1 MNKIL
6 TAAVTTTEVQEQ
18 MVENHSQI
26 SRETLYNFEEN
37 NYYIKDGDKY
47 VLLGGNGK
55 QNFLTAGDNIEIIDD
70 DPEHPIIRLADD
82 VVVKTLTL
90 SPGTEEDPILDWKG
104 TIKLGTLKDGNTVYL
119 ITKATEIASEDQA
132 LFGGQILVRMHCK
145 DGKDVY
151 AQYAVTITSTGSWS
165 LWGGA
170 NAGSNIRVCKAKYNN
185 EWYYGLKIPN
195 GSFQN
200 VRQVDTPTYKNT
212 KDTGANNRLYFQIG
226 NSFGEY
232 YVGWAGSGKSGVKL
246 DYVEDLG
253 TVVGYPDVSIKKYS
267 LSIKDLV
274 DNELLPNENE
284 EEWQKVISNDE
295 IKENQW
301 ARWYKNDDK
310 IYFEIAS
317 KQILEYTW
325 ETLETSGDISLH
337 WNGQVNNYV
346 GNFYVTTEPSNGN
359 THRTIRKDLTECG
372 VASPDPNDP
381 EEEKLSTYNHW
392 YSMSMQDFQELL
404 GFTLTGEWAQYVTNH
419 HILCFRIYY
428 KNINNGSS
436 YGTRITRI
444 QIRDVNGTDN
454 TNGLGGTAGE
464 IVYDFKAS
472 FTDAP
477 FTWKNTELVN
487 LNRNP
492 DIYYYNNSNYGVT
505 QVIGN
510 FLDRQQVTTG
520 KEVSETLAIQGII
533 YPTDLEDNI
542 ISAKYDMDYYKAHPT
557 ECANWT
563 YSSNVPLFTNWSEAN
578 SANFLLNSGNN
589 SWCFMMDVFPT
600 WLEITGH
607 HYTNEYFIDNLDI
620 ESADLWYNGWYD
632 LPESLVPPQPN
643 TSQLDFQVLA
653 RESQDADSY
662 SEVFLFDEND
672 TAKDVANKI
681 DSLQPLGEDA
691 PPYYMQLNRT
701 LTLADLR
708 LIAEHIKQGD
718 RQIYLDLG
726 NCTMA
731 ANNTDWNETL
741 FTGCISLRG
750 LVVPKGI
757 TNMQSVPFMWCT
769 YMRNLDLTPSGGTL
783 KTIGGGQW
791 GMACGLLTSTRV
803 TTLLVPRSVSKF
815 GSYLVYSSNI
825 KNLILLH
832 RNAGDGKIALTYNT
846 WYGTAPNN
854 PADTT
859 LPEGFKIFVE
869 ASYESTIKNPD
880 DEWKQHWYP
889 QSDSTAYNSITVF
902 NKDWSQAKWQ
912 EFENKNHWGEE
923 LINRVRREF
932 GKTSDIEILN
942 YMA

>member
-6 TAAVTTTEVQEQ
+6 TAAVTTTEAQAQ
-18 MVENHSQI
+18 MVKNHDQV

-170 NAGSNIRVCKAKYNN
+170 NAGTNLRVCKAKYNN
-185 EWYYGLKIPN
+185 EWYYGLKIPA
-195 GSFQN
+195 GDFQN

-226 NSFGEY
+226 DEPDSYF
-232 YVGWAGSGKSGVKL
+232 VGWAGKGKNGTKL
-246 DYVEDLG
+246 QFEEDLG
-253 TVVGYPDVSIKKYS
+253 TLTGYPDVTVKKYS
-267 LSIKDLV
+267 ISVKDLV
-274 DNELLPNENE
+274 DNEFLEEENG

-301 ARWYKNDDK
+301 ARWYENGDK
-310 IYFEIAS
+310 IYFEIATR
-317 KQILEYTW
+317 LNYVYTW
-325 ETLETSGDISLH
+325 KVLETSGDITLH
-337 WNGQVNNYV
+337 WNGRTSYNTC
-346 GNFYVTTEPSNGN
+346 NFSLSTDNAN
-359 THRTIRKDLTECG
+359 RNLTECG

-381 EEEKLSTYNHW
+381 EEANLSSYNHW
-392 YSMSMQDFQELL
+392 YSMSMLDFQSLL
-404 GFTLTGEWAQYVTNH
+404 GFNLAGEWASFVTNH
-419 HILCFRIYY
+419 HIICFRIYY
-428 KNINNGSS
+428 KFSTSNWGQQT
-436 YGTRITRI
+436 TRITRI
-444 QIRDVNGTDN
+444 QIRDTNGTDT

-464 IVYDFKAS
+464 IVYDFKTSAEDMPFS
-472 FTDAP
+472 WDDTD
-477 FTWKNTELVN
+477 LVN
-487 LNRNP
+487 LTRSP
-492 DIYYYNNSNYGVT
+492 SDVYYPHTSDT
-505 QVIGN
+505 ISKVIGH
-510 FLDRQQVTTG
+510 FYDRKAIPEG
-520 KEVSETLAIQGII
+520 EPVSETIAIQGIE
-533 YPTDLEDNI
+533 YPSDLEDNI
-542 ISAKYDMDYYKAHPT
+542 VSAKYDITYYR
-557 ECANWT
+557 ANTNQCKGWT
-563 YSSNVPLFTNWSEAN
+563 YSSPIPLFMDWSEAN
-578 SANFLLNSGNN
+578 STTLKYNSGNN

-607 HYTNEYFIDNLDI
+607 RYTNEYFIDNLDI

-662 SEVFLFDEND
+662 SEVFFFNEND
-672 TAKDVANKI
+672 TATDVVNKI

-731 ANNTDWNETL
+731 AGNTNWNEAI

-769 YMRNLDLTPSGGTL
+769 YMRELDLTPSGATL
-783 KTIGGGQW
+783 DTIGGGQW

-803 TTLLVPRSVSKF
+803 TTLLVPRSVNNF
-815 GSYLVYSSNI
+815 GSYLVYSSNV

-832 RNAGDGKIALTYNT
+832 RDASDGKIALTHNT
-846 WYGTAPNN
+846 WYGTSPTKTT
-854 PADTT
+854 DTT

-869 ASYESTIKNPD
+869 ASYEYTIKHPD
-880 DEWKQHWYP
+880 NTW
-889 QSDSTAYNSITVF
+889 QSFWSPNSDRTAYNSITVF
-902 NKDWSQAKWQ
+902 NKDWSQAEWQ